1 MDFKIYQQEAQRTC
15 PSLGD
20 IKLDLAHMALGI
32 FSEYNELFTA
42 QNKGDIAN
50 YKEETGDFFWYIANY
65 CTFRNI
71 NLEAVIGNDKLELD
85 MTLEDEISKFQDIV
99 KKYIAYNKP
108 IDSEQEVL
116 LLKNITNIL
125 IELLT
130 FMEID
135 SLMDCLE
142 RNINKLR
149 IRFPDKFTEENALN
163 RNLELE
169 RQTLEE

>member
-32 FSEYNELFTA
+32 FSEYNELFAA
-42 QNKGDIAN
+42 QSKGDITN
-50 YKEETGDFFWYIANY
+50 FKEEIGDFFWYIANY
-65 CTFRNI
+65 CTFRSI
-71 NLEAVIGNDKLELD
+71 NLEDIIGTTIEAEL
-85 MTLEDEISKFQDIV
+85 TLEDEISKLQDIV
-99 KKYIAYNKP
+99 KKFIAYNKP
-108 IDSEQEVL
+108 IDSEQEVI
-116 LLKNITNIL
+116 LLKNITKIL
-125 IELLT
+125 DELLT

-135 SLMDCLE
+135 DLMDCLE